1 MPYRSTESS
10 PRRPFCRALLLG
22 LLGASPAFAADPGQ
36 PGQEALR
43 QHQQQQLE
51 LQRMQLE
58 ERQRQLQRGNF
69 GGSTAPAPVS
79 PPIADHDC
87 WPLSGT
93 RVGGVTL
100 LSRGRLDRT
109 LGPLI
114 SECMGPGQINRLLAA
129 ITHLYVDAGYVA
141 ARPYLANP
149 PEAGQ
154 SLDILVDEGYVES
167 IELDDQGLPVSL
179 RGAFPDMLG
188 KPLNLRDLEQG
199 LDQLNRL
206 RSVDLAADIAPGSQP
221 GASRILLRKRGGAAR
236 WSLGLGLD
244 NLGSLATGRDRGN
257 LSLGLDSPLELND
270 SLLLSASDTLNR
282 DRRYSRSSSLYY
294 AIPYGYWTY
303 SLFASHAEFR
313 SPLRTGRQTFYQ
325 TGATDLFSL
334 RADRV
339 LWRGQRH
346 QLSANLQL
354 ARKDVDSYLG
364 GIRLSNQ
371 SPRLSVVEAGLNL
384 FGLDSAV
391 WSLDLGYARGLSAL
405 GADRDRPGRADNY
418 PRAQFDKYRL
428 GLNQWRNGQ
437 LAGQAWQWQSQFT
450 AQYSTDPL
458 PAIEQLLATDDSAVR
473 GFRRNSVSG
482 AIGAVWRNTLRLPL
496 RSDLPVQVTPRLGL
510 DHGWVKLY
518 HGVPGQYL
526 SGASAGL
533 NLSWKQVQLDL
544 DYQRSLSA
552 PAAFRHEPESWLLRL
567 SLQI

>member
-1 MPYRSTESS
+1 M
-10 PRRPFCRALLLG
+10 
-22 LLGASPAFAADPGQ
+22 
-36 PGQEALR
+36 
-43 QHQQQQLE
+43 
-51 LQRMQLE
+51 
-58 ERQRQLQRGNF
+58 
-69 GGSTAPAPVS
+69 
-79 PPIADHDC
+79 
-87 WPLSGT
+87 
-93 RVGGVTL
+93 
-100 LSRGRLDRT
+100 
-109 LGPLI
+109 
-114 SECMGPGQINRLLAA
+114 
-129 ITHLYVDAGYVA
+129 
-141 ARPYLANP
+141 
-149 PEAGQ
+149 
-154 SLDILVDEGYVES
+154 
-167 IELDDQGLPVSL
+167 
-179 RGAFPDMLG
+179 
-188 KPLNLRDLEQG
+188 
-199 LDQLNRL
+199 
-206 RSVDLAADIAPGSQP
+206 
-221 GASRILLRKRGGAAR
+221 
-236 WSLGLGLD
+236 
-244 NLGSLATGRDRGN
+244 
-257 LSLGLDSPLELND
+257 
-270 SLLLSASDTLNR
+270 
-282 DRRYSRSSSLYY
+282 
-294 AIPYGYWTY
+294 
-303 SLFASHAEFR
+303 
-313 SPLRTGRQTFYQ
+313 
-325 TGATDLFSL
+325 
-334 RADRV
+334 

-384 FGLDSAV
+384 FWLDSAV

-510 DHGWVKLY
+510 DHGWVKRY